1 MGSVDK
7 QKTDVLND
15 STVSDGN
22 HNYFKSS
29 EVPPLPNNGTFL
41 GFFLATYLDVCM
53 SVKHN
58 KL

>member
-29 EVPPLPNNGTFL
+29 EVPPLPNIGT
-41 GFFLATYLDVCM
+41 FFLATYLDVCM